1 MSKVM
6 GVAIPRV
13 KRSPSTGGA
22 RASNGSE
29 GGGNHDGEGTL
40 QKKNYNRSNQF
51 RKTKQINS
59 LRTFVAG
66 LSRDFA

>member
-22 RASNGSE
+22 RASMVPKVGGTMTGREPFRKKTITGLISSE
-29 GGGNHDGEGTL
+29 
-40 QKKNYNRSNQF
+40 KPNRS
-51 RKTKQINS
+51 I
-59 LRTFVAG
+59 L
-66 LSRDFA
+66 